1 MSENLISEKEF
12 AMTDSTFA
20 SPVGTHQSGPTSPG
34 QFQPTTIAVD
44 LPVRPHPDDG
54 RPLSRTT
61 TRVIQMLLGG
71 DLSRL
76 RSESIADELG
86 ISPTTLRRRLRADDT
101 NYQALLDQVRQYRCE
116 KQLAERWLPGKC
128 LAWELGY
135 AEVNSFYR
143 AFRRWTGLNYSE
155 IKLRYV

>member
-1 MSENLISEKEF
+1 
-12 AMTDSTFA
+12 MTDSTIA
-20 SPVGTHQSGPTSPG
+20 SHFGADTTHLPSAGH
-34 QFQPTTIAVD
+34 FQPIALSVD
-44 LPVRPHPDDG
+44 LPVRPHADSRRD
-54 RPLSRTT
+54 LSRTT
-61 TRVIQMLLGG
+61 IRVIQMLLSG

-76 RSESIADELG
+76 RSDSVADELG

-101 NYQALLDQVRQYRCE
+101 NYQALLDQVRQHRCE
-116 KQLAERWLPGKC
+116 KQLAQRWLPGKC

>member
-1 MSENLISEKEF
+1 
-12 AMTDSTFA
+12 MTDTNAMPLAGSTLERL
-20 SPVGTHQSGPTSPG
+20 S
-34 QFQPTTIAVD
+34 AVD
-44 LPVRPHPDDG
+44 IQQTPLITPTLPAPLRNSE
-54 RPLSRTT
+54 RTLSRTT

-76 RSESIADELG
+76 RSETIADELG
-86 ISPTTLRRRLRADDT
+86 ISPTTLRRRLRADNT

-116 KQLAERWLPGKC
+116 KQLSDRWLPGKC
-128 LAWELGY
+128 IAWDLGY

>member
-1 MSENLISEKEF
+1 
-12 AMTDSTFA
+12 MTHSHLSTSIEVTPLREATTSAFLPTPA
-20 SPVGTHQSGPTSPG
+20 PVE
-34 QFQPTTIAVD
+34 
-44 LPVRPHPDDG
+44 LPFRPHDDG

-76 RSESIADELG
+76 RSDTIADDLG

-116 KQLAERWLPGKC
+116 KQLADRWVPGKC
-128 LAWELGY
+128 IAWDLGY

>member
-1 MSENLISEKEF
+1 MTSTSLSTSVEVIPPRPAVAPAFQPAPAISE
-12 AMTDSTFA
+12 
-20 SPVGTHQSGPTSPG
+20 
-34 QFQPTTIAVD
+34 
-44 LPVRPHPDDG
+44 LPVRPHDDD
-54 RPLSRTT
+54 RTLSRTT
-61 TRVIQMLLGG
+61 TRVIQMLLAG

-116 KQLAERWLPGKC
+116 KQLANRWLPGKC
-128 LAWELGY
+128 IAWDLGY

>member
-1 MSENLISEKEF
+1 
-12 AMTDSTFA
+12 MTDQSYA
-20 SPVGTHQSGPTSPG
+20 SSLGTIDQILVQGH
-34 QFQPTTIAVD
+34 FQPTTHAVD
-44 LPVRPHPDDG
+44 LPVRPHRDTNK
-54 RPLSRTT
+54 PLSRTT

-76 RSESIADELG
+76 RSETIADDLG
-86 ISPTTLRRRLRADDT
+86 ISPTTLRRRLRADET
-101 NYQALLDQVRQYRCE
+101 NYQALLDLVRQYRCE
-116 KQLAERWLPGKC
+116 KQLDERWLPGKC
-128 LAWELGY
+128 IAWELGY

>member
-1 MSENLISEKEF
+1 
-12 AMTDSTFA
+12 MTSTQLA
-20 SPVGTHQSGPTSPG
+20 NSTEVSPRPQAATPA
-34 QFQPTTIAVD
+34 FQPTPTPIE
-44 LPVRPHPDDG
+44 LPIRPHDDS

-76 RSESIADELG
+76 RSDNIADDLG

-116 KQLAERWLPGKC
+116 KQLADRWVPGKC
-128 LAWELGY
+128 IAWDLGY